1 MKIKTKLTFGV
12 GSLFLMIFLLATLSG
27 WYVYRLKKDTG
38 NILKANY
45 NTLLYAKN
53 MLLALEDVPQKNDA
67 LSSFE
72 NNLNQQRKNVTEPG
86 EQQTTDAIVKHFGQ
100 LKSNPQNMMVISTI
114 RKDITQLMQ
123 QNMGAIS
130 DKSLVADRTAEQAIL
145 IISFAGALCFI
156 IAFILLVNLPSNI
169 ADPIAKLTG
178 SIRQIAG
185 QNYKERLHLQ
195 STGEFGGLVR
205 SFNTMAEKLEE
216 YSESKLEKILKEK
229 KRIEALVDNMHDP
242 VIGIDEHGQVI
253 FANEEAINI
262 TTLKKEQLVGRFA
275 PLVANENDLIRDIFK
290 DLALP
295 PDKRE
300 KRPIKIYA
308 NERESYFEKDI
319 IDINVLPT
327 GEANPTFIGQVVIL
341 KNITTFK
348 ELDLA
353 KTNFIGTVS
362 HEFKTPIAAIQM
374 GIQLLEN
381 EQIGHLNPEQVGL
394 LKGIKDDSDR
404 LLKITGE
411 LLNMTQVESGA
422 IQISLHTTDVRP
434 IIDYAV
440 MANQF
445 AADQKRV
452 KFVLEIDPTI
462 NTVVADNEKTAWV
475 LTNFLSNAVRY
486 SYEDASIQIRVEKIE
501 SAIRFSV
508 TDHGQGIEPKY
519 LDKIFERYFR
529 VPGSKKGGTGLGL
542 SISKEFI
549 EAQGGVIGVKSEYG
563 AGSSFYFLLRARG
576 SNNP

>member
-12 GSLFLMIFLLATLSG
+12 GSLFLMIFLLAALSG

-38 NILKANY
+38 NILTANY

-53 MLLALEDVPQKNDA
+53 MLLALEDIPKKGDA
-67 LSSFE
+67 LSRFE
-72 NNLNQQRKNVTEPG
+72 HNLNQQRKNVTEPG
-86 EQQTTDAIVKHFGQ
+86 EQQTTEAIVRHFDL
-100 LKSNPQNMMVISTI
+100 LKDKLQDGVVISAI
-114 RKDITQLMQ
+114 RTDIAQLMQ
-123 QNMGAIS
+123 QNMAAIS
-130 DKSLVADRTAEQAIL
+130 AKSLVADRTAEQAIL

-156 IAFILLVNLPSNI
+156 IAFILLINLPASI

-178 SIRQIAG
+178 SIRQIAA

-195 STGEFGGLVR
+195 NTGEFSELAR

-242 VIGIDEHGQVI
+242 VIGLDEHGQII

-262 TTLKKEQLVGRFA
+262 TNLKKEQLIGKLIPTV
-275 PLVANENDLIRDIFK
+275 VNENDLIRDIFK
-290 DLALP
+290 DITLP
-295 PDKRE
+295 ADQRE
-300 KRPIKIYA
+300 KHPLKIYA

-327 GEANPTFIGQVVIL
+327 GESDPTFIGQVVIL

-374 GIQLLEN
+374 GIQLMEN
-381 EQIGHLNPEQVGL
+381 DQIGYLNSEQTSL

-422 IQISLHTTDVRP
+422 IQISLHATEIQP
-434 IIDYAV
+434 IIDYAM

-452 KFVLEIDPTI
+452 KFILEIDPEI
-462 NTVVADNEKTAWV
+462 HTVLADNEKTAWV

-486 SYEDASIQIRVEKIE
+486 SYEDASIQIRIEKLE
-501 SAIRFSV
+501 STIKFSV
-508 TDHGQGIEPKY
+508 IDHGQGIEPKY

-529 VPGSKKGGTGLGL
+529 IPGSKKGGTGLGL

-549 EAQGGVIGVKSEYG
+549 EAQGGTIGVNSEYG
-563 AGSSFYFLLRARG
+563 AGSSFYFLLK
-576 SNNP
+576 NP

>member
-12 GSLFLMIFLLATLSG
+12 GSLFLMIFLLAALSG
-27 WYVYRLKKDTG
+27 WYVYKLKKDTG
-38 NILKANY
+38 NILTANY
-45 NTLLYAKN
+45 NTLRYAKN
-53 MLLALEDVPQKNDA
+53 MLLALEDMPTKHA
-67 LSSFE
+67 AFSSFE

-86 EQQTTDAIVKHFGQ
+86 EQQTTDVIAKHFKQ
-100 LKSNPQNMMVISTI
+100 LKSNPQDGGGISAI
-114 RKDITQLMQ
+114 RREITLLMQ
-123 QNMGAIS
+123 QNMTAIA

-145 IISFAGALCFI
+145 VISFAGALCFI

-195 STGEFGGLVR
+195 NTGEFSELAK

-216 YSESKLEKILKEK
+216 YSESKLDKILKEK

-242 VIGIDEHGQVI
+242 VIGLDEYGQII
-253 FANEEAINI
+253 FANEEAIHI
-262 TTLKKEQLVGRFA
+262 TTLKKEQLIGRSA
-275 PLVANENDLIRDIFK
+275 GIVSNENDLIKDIFK
-290 DLALP
+290 DLALA
-295 PDKRE
+295 PDHRE
-300 KRPIKIYA
+300 KSPIKIYV
-308 NERESYFEKDI
+308 NERESYFEKEI
-319 IDINVLPT
+319 IDINILPT
-327 GEANPTFIGQVVIL
+327 GESNPTFIGQVVIL

-381 EQIGHLNPEQVGL
+381 EQIGHLNPEQIGL
-394 LKGIKDDSDR
+394 LNGIKDDSDR

-422 IQISLHTTDVRP
+422 IQISLHETDVQP

-445 AADQKRV
+445 AADQKRI
-452 KFVLEIDPTI
+452 KFVLEMDTSI
-462 NTVVADNEKTAWV
+462 NTVLADSEKTAWV

-486 SYEDASIQIRVEKIE
+486 SYEDASIQIRVEKKE
-501 SAIRFSV
+501 LAIQFSV

-549 EAQGGVIGVKSEYG
+549 EAQGGIIGVNSEYG
-563 AGSSFYFLLRARG
+563 GGSSFYFSLNA
-576 SNNP
+576 S

>member
-12 GSLFLMIFLLATLSG
+12 GSLFLMIFLLAALSG

-38 NILKANY
+38 NILTANY
-45 NTLLYAKN
+45 NTLRYAKN
-53 MLLALEDVPQKNDA
+53 MLLALEDIPTKHA
-67 LSSFE
+67 AFSSFE

-86 EQQTTDAIVKHFGQ
+86 EQQTTDVIAKHFKL
-100 LKSNPQNMMVISTI
+100 LKSSPQDGGGISAI
-114 RKDITQLMQ
+114 RREITLLMQ
-123 QNMGAIS
+123 QNMTAIA

-145 IISFAGALCFI
+145 VISFAGALCFI

-195 STGEFGGLVR
+195 NTGEFSELAK

-216 YSESKLEKILKEK
+216 YSESKLDKILKEK

-242 VIGIDEHGQVI
+242 VIGLDEYGQII
-253 FANEEAINI
+253 FANEEAIHI
-262 TTLKKEQLVGRFA
+262 TTLKKEQLIGRSA
-275 PLVANENDLIRDIFK
+275 GIVSNENDLIKDIFK
-290 DLALP
+290 DLALA
-295 PDKRE
+295 PDQRE

-319 IDINVLPT
+319 IDINILPT
-327 GEANPTFIGQVVIL
+327 GESNPTFIGQVVIL

-374 GIQLLEN
+374 GIQLLGN
-381 EQIGHLNPEQVGL
+381 EQIGHLNPEQIGL
-394 LKGIKDDSDR
+394 LNGIKDDSDR

-422 IQISLHTTDVRP
+422 IQISLHETDVQP

-445 AADQKRV
+445 AADQKRI
-452 KFVLEIDPTI
+452 KFVLEMDPSI
-462 NTVVADNEKTAWV
+462 NTVLADSEKTAWV

-486 SYEDASIQIRVEKIE
+486 SYEDASIQIRVEKKE
-501 SAIRFSV
+501 SAIQFSV

-549 EAQGGVIGVKSEYG
+549 EAQGGIIGINSEYG
-563 AGSSFYFLLRARG
+563 AGSSFYFSLNA
-576 SNNP
+576 S

>member
-12 GSLFLMIFLLATLSG
+12 GSLFLMIFLLAALSG

-38 NILKANY
+38 NILTANY

-53 MLLALEDVPQKNDA
+53 MLLALEDIPKKGDA
-67 LSSFE
+67 LSRFE
-72 NNLNQQRKNVTEPG
+72 HNLNQQRKNVTEPG
-86 EQQTTDAIVKHFGQ
+86 EQQTTEAIVRHFGL
-100 LKSNPQNMMVISTI
+100 LKDKPQDGVVISAI
-114 RKDITQLMQ
+114 RTDIAQLMQ
-123 QNMGAIS
+123 QNMAAIS
-130 DKSLVADRTAEQAIL
+130 AKSLVADRTAEQAIL

-156 IAFILLVNLPSNI
+156 IAFILLINLPASI

-178 SIRQIAG
+178 SIRQIAA

-195 STGEFGGLVR
+195 NTGEFSELAR

-242 VIGIDEHGQVI
+242 VIGLDEHGQII

-262 TTLKKEQLVGRFA
+262 TNLKKEQLIGKLIPTV
-275 PLVANENDLIRDIFK
+275 VNENDLIRDIFK
-290 DLALP
+290 DITLP
-295 PDKRE
+295 ADQRE
-300 KRPIKIYA
+300 KHPLKIYA

-327 GEANPTFIGQVVIL
+327 GESDPTFIGQVVIL

-374 GIQLLEN
+374 GIQLMEN
-381 EQIGHLNPEQVGL
+381 DQIGYLNSEQTSL

-422 IQISLHTTDVRP
+422 IQISLHATEIQP
-434 IIDYAV
+434 IIDYAM

-452 KFVLEIDPTI
+452 KFILEIDPEI
-462 NTVVADNEKTAWV
+462 HTVLADNEKTAWV

-486 SYEDASIQIRVEKIE
+486 SYEDASIQIRVEKLE
-501 SAIRFSV
+501 STIKFSV
-508 TDHGQGIEPKY
+508 IDHGQGIEPKY

-529 VPGSKKGGTGLGL
+529 IPGSKKGGTGLGL

-549 EAQGGVIGVKSEYG
+549 EAQGGTIGVNSEYG
-563 AGSSFYFLLRARG
+563 AGSSFYFLLK
-576 SNNP
+576 NP

>member
-12 GSLFLMIFLLATLSG
+12 GSLFLMIFLLAALSG

-38 NILKANY
+38 NILTANY

-53 MLLALEDVPQKNDA
+53 MLLALEDIPKKGDA
-67 LSSFE
+67 LSRFE
-72 NNLNQQRKNVTEPG
+72 HNLNQQRKNVTEPG
-86 EQQTTDAIVKHFGQ
+86 EQQTTEAIVRHFGL
-100 LKSNPQNMMVISTI
+100 LKDKPQDGVVISAI
-114 RKDITQLMQ
+114 RTDIAQLMQ
-123 QNMGAIS
+123 QNMAAIS
-130 DKSLVADRTAEQAIL
+130 AKSLVADRTAEQAIL

-156 IAFILLVNLPSNI
+156 IAFILLINLPASI

-178 SIRQIAG
+178 SIRQIAA

-195 STGEFGGLVR
+195 NTGEFSELAR

-242 VIGIDEHGQVI
+242 VIGLDEHGQII

-262 TTLKKEQLVGRFA
+262 TNLKKEQLIGKLIPTV
-275 PLVANENDLIRDIFK
+275 VNENDLIRDIFK
-290 DLALP
+290 DITLP
-295 PDKRE
+295 ADQRE
-300 KRPIKIYA
+300 KHPLKIYA

-327 GEANPTFIGQVVIL
+327 GESDPTFIGQVVIL

-374 GIQLLEN
+374 GIQLMEN
-381 EQIGHLNPEQVGL
+381 DQIGYLNSEQTSL

-422 IQISLHTTDVRP
+422 IQISLHTTEIQP
-434 IIDYAV
+434 IIDYAM

-452 KFVLEIDPTI
+452 KFILEIDPEI
-462 NTVVADNEKTAWV
+462 HTVLADNEKTAWV

-486 SYEDASIQIRVEKIE
+486 SYEDASIQIRIEKLE
-501 SAIRFSV
+501 STIKFSV
-508 TDHGQGIEPKY
+508 IDHGQGIEPKY

-529 VPGSKKGGTGLGL
+529 IPGSKKGGTGLGL

-549 EAQGGVIGVKSEYG
+549 EAQGGTIGVNSEYG
-563 AGSSFYFLLRARG
+563 AGSSFYFLLK
-576 SNNP
+576 NP

>member
-12 GSLFLMIFLLATLSG
+12 GSLFLMIFLLAALSG

-38 NILKANY
+38 NILTANY

-53 MLLALEDVPQKNDA
+53 MLLALEDIPKKGDA
-67 LSSFE
+67 LSRFE
-72 NNLNQQRKNVTEPG
+72 HNLNQQRKNVTEPG
-86 EQQTTDAIVKHFGQ
+86 EQQTTEAIVRHFDL
-100 LKSNPQNMMVISTI
+100 LKDKPQDGVVISAI
-114 RKDITQLMQ
+114 RTDIAQLMQ
-123 QNMGAIS
+123 QNMAAIS
-130 DKSLVADRTAEQAIL
+130 AKSLVADRTAEQAIL

-156 IAFILLVNLPSNI
+156 IAFILLINLPASI

-178 SIRQIAG
+178 SIRQIAA

-195 STGEFGGLVR
+195 NTGEFSELAR

-242 VIGIDEHGQVI
+242 VIGLDEHGQII

-262 TTLKKEQLVGRFA
+262 TNLKKEQLIGKLIPTV
-275 PLVANENDLIRDIFK
+275 VNENDLIRDIFK
-290 DLALP
+290 DITLP
-295 PDKRE
+295 ADQRE
-300 KRPIKIYA
+300 KHPLKIYA

-327 GEANPTFIGQVVIL
+327 GESDPTFIGQVVIL

-374 GIQLLEN
+374 GIQLMEN
-381 EQIGHLNPEQVGL
+381 DQIGYLNSEQTSL

-422 IQISLHTTDVRP
+422 IQISLHATEIQP
-434 IIDYAV
+434 IIDYAM

-452 KFVLEIDPTI
+452 KFILEIDPEI
-462 NTVVADNEKTAWV
+462 HTVLADNEKTAWV

-486 SYEDASIQIRVEKIE
+486 SYEDASIQIRIEKIE
-501 SAIRFSV
+501 STIKFSV
-508 TDHGQGIEPKY
+508 IDHGQGIEPKY

-529 VPGSKKGGTGLGL
+529 IPGSKKGGTGLGL

-549 EAQGGVIGVKSEYG
+549 EAQGGTIGVNSEYG
-563 AGSSFYFLLRARG
+563 AGSSFYFLLK
-576 SNNP
+576 NP

>member
-12 GSLFLMIFLLATLSG
+12 GSLFLMIFLLAALSG

-38 NILKANY
+38 NILTANY

-53 MLLALEDVPQKNDA
+53 MLLALEDIPKKGDA
-67 LSSFE
+67 LSRFE
-72 NNLNQQRKNVTEPG
+72 HNLNQQRKNVTEPG
-86 EQQTTDAIVKHFGQ
+86 EQQTTEAIVRHFDL
-100 LKSNPQNMMVISTI
+100 LKDKLQDGVVISAI
-114 RKDITQLMQ
+114 RTDIAQLMQ
-123 QNMGAIS
+123 QNMAAIS
-130 DKSLVADRTAEQAIL
+130 AKSLVADRTAEQAIL

-156 IAFILLVNLPSNI
+156 IAFILLINLPASI

-178 SIRQIAG
+178 SIRQIAA

-195 STGEFGGLVR
+195 NTGEFSELAR

-242 VIGIDEHGQVI
+242 VIGLDEHGQII

-262 TTLKKEQLVGRFA
+262 TNLKKEQLIGKLIPTV
-275 PLVANENDLIRDIFK
+275 VNENDLIRDIFK
-290 DLALP
+290 DITLP
-295 PDKRE
+295 ADQRE
-300 KRPIKIYA
+300 KHPLKIYA

-327 GEANPTFIGQVVIL
+327 GESDPTFIGQVVIL

-374 GIQLLEN
+374 GIQLMEN
-381 EQIGHLNPEQVGL
+381 DQIGYLNSEQTSL

-422 IQISLHTTDVRP
+422 IQISLHATEIQP
-434 IIDYAV
+434 IIDYAM

-452 KFVLEIDPTI
+452 KFILEIDPEI
-462 NTVVADNEKTAWV
+462 HTVLADNEKTAWV

-486 SYEDASIQIRVEKIE
+486 SYEDASIQIRIEKIE
-501 SAIRFSV
+501 STIKFSV
-508 TDHGQGIEPKY
+508 IDHGQGIEPKY

-529 VPGSKKGGTGLGL
+529 IPGSKKGGTGLGL

-549 EAQGGVIGVKSEYG
+549 EAQGGTIGVNSEYG
-563 AGSSFYFLLRARG
+563 AGSSFYFLLK
-576 SNNP
+576 NP

>member
-12 GSLFLMIFLLATLSG
+12 GSLFLMIFLLAALSG

-38 NILKANY
+38 NILTANY

-53 MLLALEDVPQKNDA
+53 MLLALEDIPKKGDA
-67 LSSFE
+67 LSRFE
-72 NNLNQQRKNVTEPG
+72 HNLNQQRKNVTEPG
-86 EQQTTDAIVKHFGQ
+86 EQQTTEAIVRHFDL
-100 LKSNPQNMMVISTI
+100 LKDKPQDGVVISAI
-114 RKDITQLMQ
+114 RTDIAQLMQ
-123 QNMGAIS
+123 QNMAAIS
-130 DKSLVADRTAEQAIL
+130 AKSLVADRTAEQAIL

-156 IAFILLVNLPSNI
+156 IAFILLINLPASI

-178 SIRQIAG
+178 SIRQIAA

-195 STGEFGGLVR
+195 NTGEFSELAR

-242 VIGIDEHGQVI
+242 VIGLDEHGQII

-262 TTLKKEQLVGRFA
+262 TNLKKEQLIGKLIPTV
-275 PLVANENDLIRDIFK
+275 VNENDLIRDIFK
-290 DLALP
+290 DITLP
-295 PDKRE
+295 ADQRE
-300 KRPIKIYA
+300 KHPLKIYA

-327 GEANPTFIGQVVIL
+327 GESDPTFIGQVVIL

-374 GIQLLEN
+374 GIQLMEN
-381 EQIGHLNPEQVGL
+381 DQIGYLNSEQTSL

-422 IQISLHTTDVRP
+422 IQISLHATEIQP
-434 IIDYAV
+434 IIDYAM

-452 KFVLEIDPTI
+452 KFILEIDPEI
-462 NTVVADNEKTAWV
+462 HTVLADNEKTAWV

-486 SYEDASIQIRVEKIE
+486 SYEDASIQIRIEKLE
-501 SAIRFSV
+501 STIKFSV
-508 TDHGQGIEPKY
+508 IDHGQGIEPKY

-529 VPGSKKGGTGLGL
+529 IPGSKKGGTGLGL

-549 EAQGGVIGVKSEYG
+549 EAQGGTIGVNSEYG
-563 AGSSFYFLLRARG
+563 AGSSFYFLLK
-576 SNNP
+576 NP

>member
-12 GSLFLMIFLLATLSG
+12 GSLFLMIFLLAALSG

-38 NILKANY
+38 NILTANY
-45 NTLLYAKN
+45 NTLRYAKN
-53 MLLALEDVPQKNDA
+53 MLLALEDMPTKHA
-67 LSSFE
+67 AFFSFE

-86 EQQTTDAIVKHFGQ
+86 EQQTTDVIAKHFKL
-100 LKSNPQNMMVISTI
+100 LKSSPQDGRGISAI
-114 RKDITQLMQ
+114 RREITLLMQ
-123 QNMGAIS
+123 QNMTAIA

-145 IISFAGALCFI
+145 VISFAGALCFI

-195 STGEFGGLVR
+195 NTGEFSELAK

-216 YSESKLEKILKEK
+216 YSESKLDKILKEK

-242 VIGIDEHGQVI
+242 VIGLDEYGQII
-253 FANEEAINI
+253 FANEEASHI
-262 TTLKKEQLVGRFA
+262 TTLKKEQLIGRSA
-275 PLVANENDLIRDIFK
+275 GIVSNENDLIKDIFK
-290 DLALP
+290 DLALAS
-295 PDKRE
+295 DQRE

-308 NERESYFEKDI
+308 NGRESYFEKDI
-319 IDINVLPT
+319 IDINILPT
-327 GEANPTFIGQVVIL
+327 GESNPTFIGQVVIL

-374 GIQLLEN
+374 GIQLLGN
-381 EQIGHLNPEQVGL
+381 EQIGHLNPEQIGL
-394 LKGIKDDSDR
+394 LNGIKDDSDR

-422 IQISLHTTDVRP
+422 IQISLHETDVQP

-445 AADQKRV
+445 AADQKRI
-452 KFVLEIDPTI
+452 KFVLEMDPSI
-462 NTVVADNEKTAWV
+462 NTVLADSEKTAWV

-486 SYEDASIQIRVEKIE
+486 SYEDASIQIRVEKKE
-501 SAIRFSV
+501 SAIQFSV

-549 EAQGGVIGVKSEYG
+549 EAQGGIIGVNSEYG
-563 AGSSFYFLLRARG
+563 AGSSFYFSLNA
-576 SNNP
+576 S